1 VEEEE
6 NTIDQKNLLELIDK
20 TKKFF
25 KMFQL
30 STDWQV
36 VEKVKPDQLINSL
49 AMICPFTTGEKQ
61 RLLETTTLEE
71 RNNILNQIINFYI
84 LSNQSN
90 SQKNIH

>member
-1 VEEEE
+1 
-6 NTIDQKNLLELIDK
+6 
-20 TKKFF
+20 
-25 KMFQL
+25 
-30 STDWQV
+30 
-36 VEKVKPDQLINSL
+36 
-49 AMICPFTTGEKQ
+49 MICPFTTGEKQ